1 MNTTAESK
9 QCIPRIQA
17 LYTQMSAKEKRI
29 ADYIMED
36 PQRII
41 HSTINTIADDLDVA
55 DATVFRFCKTIGFK
69 GYQAMKIALA
79 TENTSSTVKDIH
91 ETIQEEDTNQTI
103 IEKVFHAN
111 TRTIEDTLQLLD
123 PSQVEMA
130 VHAMLNARRTEFYGN
145 GGSGVIAVDA
155 HHKFMRTGLETAAY
169 QDAHFQLMAAS
180 LLTPEDVV
188 FLISHSGT
196 NKDILLALETAQEK
210 GATTI
215 SITSVQ
221 KSPLSKQ
228 ADISLHTASQETD
241 YRSEALSSR
250 LAQLSIFDALYVC
263 VSMQRKDD
271 MQSSLQNIREAISK
285 KRM

>member
-1 MNTTAESK
+1 MSTTADNK

-17 LYTQMSAKEKRI
+17 LYSQMSEKEKRI

-36 PQRII
+36 PNRIV
-41 HSTINTIADDLDVA
+41 HSTINQISDDLDIA
-55 DATVFRFCKTIGFK
+55 DATVFRFCKRLGFK

-79 TENTSSTVKDIH
+79 SENTSTTLKDIH
-91 ETIQEEDTNQTI
+91 ETIQEEDNNQAV
-103 IEKVFHAN
+103 IEKVFQSN
-111 TRTIEDTLQLLD
+111 IRTIEDTLQLVD
-123 PSQVEMA
+123 PSQFERA
-130 VHAMLNARRTEFYGN
+130 VDAMLQARRTEFYGT
-145 GGSGVIAVDA
+145 GGSGVIANDA

-180 LLTPEDVV
+180 LLTADDVA
-188 FLISHSGT
+188 FFISHSGANQDT
-196 NKDILLALETAQEK
+196 LLSLETAKEK

-215 SITSVQ
+215 CITSVQ

-228 ADISLHTASQETD
+228 ADIALHTASQETD

-250 LAQLSIFDALYVC
+250 LAQLSIFDALYVS
-263 VSMQRKDD
+263 VSMQRKDE
-271 MQSSLQNIREAISK
+271 MQSTLQNIREAISK